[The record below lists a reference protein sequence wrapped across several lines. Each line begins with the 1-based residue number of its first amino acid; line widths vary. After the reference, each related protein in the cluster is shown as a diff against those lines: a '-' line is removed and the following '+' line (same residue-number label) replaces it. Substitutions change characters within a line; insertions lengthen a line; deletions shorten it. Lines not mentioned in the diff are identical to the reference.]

1 MAEVIEMF
9 IPMLLEPKQG
19 DRSHIVRTKS
29 GKSFIAHYTPKK
41 VKKSAATMA
50 SLIAPWVPARPLEGP
65 LRLTVDFYYP
75 WRKSESKKAQAG
87 GMIAKSTKPDIDNLL
102 KNLADTMQASCFFV
116 NDSQLADVRIRK
128 WWHRHPGIEVKLETV
143 A

>member
-9 IPMLLEPKQG
+9 VPMLLEPKQS
-19 DRSHIVRTKS
+19 DRSRIIRT
-29 GKSFIAHYTPKK
+29 
-41 VKKSAATMA
+41 KSAATMA

-87 GMIAKSTKPDIDNLL
+87 GMLAKTTKPDIDNLF